1 MSISLLTV
9 NLLIK
14 LFLFLW
20 IIHDVFRLVPLHFCE
35 GNLINCGNAYVSIY
49 QHVFITWPFVFVSLK
64 KKDYRFLIG
73 GLGIMSILKKKT
85 RKIPWVGLRSV
96 SKFEIGDGLPTI
108 PFDQRGIFIE
118 LNQTGIRD
126 LGFHVLTL
134 SSKIKKSATFSA
146 DADTKVIYCC
156 SGQQSNHR
164 PFAYRGNYSI

>member
-35 GNLINCGNAYVSIY
+35 GKLINCGNAYVSIY
-49 QHVFITWPFVFVSLK
+49 QHVFITWSFVFVSLK
-64 KKDYRFLIG
+64 NKDYRFLIG
-73 GLGIMSILKKKT
+73 GLGIMSILKK
-85 RKIPWVGLRSV
+85 RERFHGLTYVRSV

-118 LNQTGIRD
+118 PNQTGIRD
-126 LGFHVLTL
+126 LGFHVLAL
-134 SSKIKKSATFSA
+134 SSKIKKCNLFRWWRH
-146 DADTKVIYCC
+146 
-156 SGQQSNHR
+156 QSY
-164 PFAYRGNYSI
+164 FLL

>member
-35 GNLINCGNAYVSIY
+35 GKLINCGNAYVSIY
-49 QHVFITWPFVFVSLK
+49 QHVFITWSFVFVSLK
-64 KKDYRFLIG
+64 NKDYRFLIG
-73 GLGIMSILKKKT
+73 GLGIMSILKK
-85 RKIPWVGLRSV
+85 RERFHGLTYVRSV

-118 LNQTGIRD
+118 PNQTGIRD
-126 LGFHVLTL
+126 LGFHVLAL
-134 SSKIKKSATFSA
+134 SSKIKKCNLFRWCRHQSNF
-146 DADTKVIYCC
+146 CC

-164 PFAYRGNYSI
+164 LFAYRGNYSI